1 MRELMKILKVENIL
15 KLFTNIPKKR
25 LYPWDRGGK
34 LKSVVLRHVLSQK
47 EGICVQIAKNVSV
60 KQAILQNM
68 DIKEAQAEVRD
79 SVVKKC
85 DRMTLL

>member
-1 MRELMKILKVENIL
+1 M
-15 KLFTNIPKKR
+15 
-25 LYPWDRGGK
+25 
-34 LKSVVLRHVLSQK
+34 
-47 EGICVQIAKNVSV
+47 QIAKNVSV